1 MTKQVD
7 LFSVWTPINIQKAQD
22 SGPEEPLKAPI
33 AGIVSTEGEDL
44 QGDRIMQSGCD
55 WDYFLRRGWLNYE
68 HQQGPEFIVGYPTVV
83 KPTMHDGNKATMIE
97 GYLLLDRPRAKEVY
111 ESAKAIQKAADGRS
125 IGFSVEGQ
133 VLQRDPKDPKKILKA
148 RILNVSVTAHPVN
161 PDARLEVLA
170 RSLMELDANINSSDT
185 DTNNDSLSGVTQT
198 EGVSMTDDQAN
209 KSMVVYQAPAQPDPK
224 AELSALVPGSV
235 DGQPSSQSSP
245 SDDEDMAKLLE
256 GMMRRVMKEEM
267 AKMMS
272 DEVEKMMDQ
281 AKGYYSKDSVEASE
295 KSADMRPPMVSLP
308 QMQALLGKVFPQLP
322 ASEQRAVARKLLS
335 AAKSYN
341 S

>member
-1 MTKQVD
+1 MSEQVD

-22 SGPEEPLKAPI
+22 GPEEPMKAPI
-33 AGIVSTEGEDL
+33 AGIVSTDGVDL
-44 QGDRIMQSGCD
+44 QGDKIIQEGCD
-55 WDYFLRRGWLNYE
+55 WDYFLKRGWLNYE
-68 HQQGPEFIVGYPTVV
+68 HKQGPEFIVGYPTKV
-83 KPTMHDGNKATMIE
+83 KSTVHDGKNATMIE

-111 ESAKAIQKAADGRS
+111 ESAKAIQKASDGRS

-133 VLQRDPKDPKKILKA
+133 VLQRDPKDPKRILKA

-170 RSLMELDANINSSDT
+170 RSLMELDGITNTSDKVVNS
-185 DTNNDSLSGVTQT
+185 DSLSGVTQT
-198 EGVSMTDDQAN
+198 EGVTMTDDQTN
-209 KSMVVYQAPAQPDPK
+209 KGMVGYQSAAQPDPQ

-235 DGQPSSQSSP
+235 DGQPSPQSSA
-245 SDDEDMAKLLE
+245 SNDEDMAKLFE
-256 GMMRRVMKEEM
+256 GMMRRVMKQEM

-281 AKGYYSKDSVEASE
+281 AKGYYSQDSVEASQ

-322 ASEQRAVARKLLS
+322 ASEQRAVARKLLT